1 MKLPF
6 DMDAVKK
13 LDASF
18 FVNEVLPKV
27 KTRFEGNAGEGSV
40 LFQISDGG
48 TWTLDMASLDV
59 KEGDLGTSELMFRA
73 SGKDFSDALARK
85 LDLAGAKDKIEVD
98 FKGSPDELKGF
109 GYMLRLSTVSDAALK
124 SSGAF
129 TSGTGEPPKQLKA
142 PSGAIMKYKPPPVKK
157 DKFETSEPDANAVQ
171 NLAAPSDQ
179 VGFAAFNFAS
189 VIDVLAESL

>member
-40 LFQISDGG
+40 VFQIADAG

-59 KEGDLGTSELMFRA
+59 KEGDDDGAELTFKA
-73 SGKDFSDALARK
+73 SQKDFSDALSGK
-85 LDLAGAKDKIEVD
+85 MDLATAKEKIEAG
-98 FKGSPDELKGF
+98 FKGSADELKGF
-109 GYMLRLSTVSDAALK
+109 GYMLRLSTVSDAAFT

-157 DKFETSEPDANAVQ
+157 DKFESSEPDVNVVQ
-171 NLAAPSDQ
+171 NLSAPSDQ
-179 VGFAAFNFAS
+179 VGFVAFNFAS
-189 VIDVLAESL
+189 VIDAVADAL